1 MKKITSLL
9 LVALLSFT
17 LIFMVSCEDGT
28 DPWDEAL
35 YTENQTLGQGKSTF
49 TLEVAVNEHLVTF
62 TVSTNEEM
70 LDKALLEVGLIEGR
84 EDKYGLYMERVNGIL
99 ADFNTDQ
106 TYWALYIDGKYALT
120 GISSTPVE
128 NGATYKLSREK

>member
-1 MKKITSLL
+1 MKKITALL
-9 LVALLSFT
+9 LALMLSLT
-17 LIFMVSCEDGT
+17 LIFVVSCGDGT

-35 YTENQTLGQGKSTF
+35 YTEDQTLGQGKSTF
-49 TLEVAVNEHLVTF
+49 TLEVAANEHLVTF

-70 LDKALLEVGLIEGR
+70 LDKALLEVGLVEGR
-84 EDKYGLYMERVNGIL
+84 DDKYGLYMERVNGIL
-99 ADFNTDQ
+99 SDYNVDG
-106 TYWALYIDGKYALT
+106 TYWALYINGEYALT

>member
-17 LIFMVSCEDGT
+17 LIFIVSCENEA
-28 DPWDEAL
+28 DPWDEAI
-35 YTENQTLGQGKSTF
+35 YTENKTLGQGKNTF
-49 TLEVAVNEHLVTF
+49 TVEVAVGEHLVTF
-62 TVSTNEEM
+62 TVSTDQEM
-70 LDKALLEVGLIEGR
+70 LDKALSEVGLIEGR
-84 EDKYGLYMERVNGIL
+84 EDKYGLYIERVNGIL

-106 TYWALYIDGKYALT
+106 TYWALYINGKYALT
-120 GISSTPVE
+120 GISTTPVE